1 MRWPASALRK
11 IGKVQALPPR
21 PTRKKPRQTGKPRE
35 KGRINLGQIDPYKIF
50 ELILRQSDIIPPFV
64 CEYRFHP
71 NREWQ
76 TDYAW
81 PDHRLAVEIE
91 GGSWIYGRHNRATGF
106 QDDMDKY
113 NALAILGWYLLRFTP
128 QDTETGKAIDI
139 IEEFFKCRQ
148 NR

>member
-11 IGKVQALPPR
+11 FGKVQALPPK
-21 PTRKKPRQTGKPRE
+21 PTRKKPGRMCRPRE

-50 ELILRQSDIIPPFV
+50 ELLLLQSDIIPPFV
-64 CEYRFHP
+64 REYQFHP
-71 NREWQ
+71 ERDWR
-76 TDYAW
+76 TDFAW

-106 QDDMDKY
+106 HEDMDKY
-113 NALAILGWYLLRFTP
+113 NALAILGWHLLRFTP
-128 QDTETGKAIDI
+128 QDTESGKAIDT
-139 IEEFFKCRQ
+139 IEEWFKRRQ